1 MLIEIEGIALDYSL
15 LREDLLNESIIFN
28 ENFVFIA
35 MVIVA
40 IVLGIVGVIV
50 VKSLKKDKKPQ
61 KAPPTQTNNDSNIT
75 LEDLII
81 IVSDKKSSKE
91 EIAKAVLYFV
101 KKFPFPPK
109 TNGRVPSNAIAY
121 LKFVS
126 LVAGHKKSDAKLISY
141 MTNELDKSNFDY
153 ISEIEQYKNIGLRSR
168 M

>member
-1 MLIEIEGIALDYSL
+1 M
-15 LREDLLNESIIFN
+15 NESIIFN

>member
-1 MLIEIEGIALDYSL
+1 M
-15 LREDLLNESIIFN
+15 NESIIFN

-50 VKSLKKDKKPQ
+50 VKSLKKEKKPQ

-91 EIAKAVLYFV
+91 EIAKAVLYFI

>member
-1 MLIEIEGIALDYSL
+1 M
-15 LREDLLNESIIFN
+15 NESIIFN
-28 ENFVFIA
+28 ESFVFVA

-40 IVLGIVGVIV
+40 IVLGIVGVMV
-50 VKSLKKDKKPQ
+50 VKSLKKEKKPQ

>member
-1 MLIEIEGIALDYSL
+1 M
-15 LREDLLNESIIFN
+15 NESIIFN
-28 ENFVFIA
+28 ESFVFVA

-40 IVLGIVGVIV
+40 IVLGIVGFIV
-50 VKSLKKDKKPQ
+50 VKSLKKENKPQ
-61 KAPPTQTNNDSNIT
+61 KAPTQTNNDSDIT
-75 LEDLII
+75 LEDLIT
-81 IVSDKKSSKE
+81 IVSDKRSSKE
-91 EIAKAVLYFV
+91 EISKAVLYFI

-109 TNGRVPSNAIAY
+109 TDGRVPSNAIAY

-141 MTNELDKSNFDY
+141 MTNELDKSNFNY

>member
-1 MLIEIEGIALDYSL
+1 M
-15 LREDLLNESIIFN
+15 NESIIFN
-28 ENFVFIA
+28 ESFVFVA

-40 IVLGIVGVIV
+40 IVLGIVGFIV
-50 VKSLKKDKKPQ
+50 VKSLKKENKPQ
-61 KAPPTQTNNDSNIT
+61 KAPTQTNNDSDIT
-75 LEDLII
+75 LEDLIV
-81 IVSDKKSSKE
+81 IVSDKRSSKE
-91 EIAKAVLYFV
+91 EIAKAVLYFI

-109 TNGRVPSNAIAY
+109 TDGRVPSNAIAY

-141 MTNELDKSNFDY
+141 MTNELDKSNFNY

>member
-1 MLIEIEGIALDYSL
+1 M
-15 LREDLLNESIIFN
+15 NESIIFN

-50 VKSLKKDKKPQ
+50 VKSLKKEKKPQ

-91 EIAKAVLYFV
+91 EMAKAVLYFV
-101 KKFPFPPK
+101 KKFPFPAK

>member
-1 MLIEIEGIALDYSL
+1 M
-15 LREDLLNESIIFN
+15 NESIIFN
-28 ENFVFIA
+28 ESFVFVA

-40 IVLGIVGVIV
+40 IVLGIVGFIVI
-50 VKSLKKDKKPQ
+50 KSLKKENKPQ
-61 KAPPTQTNNDSNIT
+61 KAPQQTNNDSNIT
-75 LEDLII
+75 LEDLIT

-91 EIAKAVLYFV
+91 EISKAVLYFI

-109 TNGRVPSNAIAY
+109 TDGRVPSSAITH

-141 MTNELDKSNFDY
+141 MTNELDKSNFNY

>member
-1 MLIEIEGIALDYSL
+1 M
-15 LREDLLNESIIFN
+15 NESIIFN
-28 ENFVFIA
+28 ESFVFVA

-40 IVLGIVGVIV
+40 IVLGIVGFIV
-50 VKSLKKDKKPQ
+50 VKSLKKENKPQ
-61 KAPPTQTNNDSNIT
+61 KAPTQTNNDSDIT
-75 LEDLII
+75 LEDLIV
-81 IVSDKKSSKE
+81 IVSDKRSSKE
-91 EIAKAVLYFV
+91 EIAKAVLYFI

-109 TNGRVPSNAIAY
+109 TDGRVPSSAITH

-141 MTNELDKSNFDY
+141 MTNELDKLNFNY

>member
-1 MLIEIEGIALDYSL
+1 M
-15 LREDLLNESIIFN
+15 NESIIFN

-50 VKSLKKDKKPQ
+50 VKSLKKEKKPQ

>member
-1 MLIEIEGIALDYSL
+1 M
-15 LREDLLNESIIFN
+15 NESIIFN
-28 ENFVFIA
+28 ESFVFVA

-40 IVLGIVGVIV
+40 IVLGIVGFIV
-50 VKSLKKDKKPQ
+50 VKSLKKENKPQ
-61 KAPPTQTNNDSNIT
+61 KAPQQTNNDSNIT
-75 LEDLII
+75 LEDLIV
-81 IVSDKKSSKE
+81 IVSDKRSSKE
-91 EIAKAVLYFV
+91 EIAKAVLYFI

-109 TNGRVPSNAIAY
+109 TDGRVPSSAIAY

-141 MTNELDKSNFDY
+141 MTNELDKLNFNY